1 MVIRRFKFLSAQ
13 YWPRVGAKAQE
24 NYQNLRL
31 CFKPAHGPRVA
42 LSQSECASKLSR
54 KLFVA
59 ARVYLECSDRK
70 GWWPM
75 KNSND
80 SLFGFAL
87 AVVAL
92 VALLTVSHSWERS
105 VSPLTVAYSKV
116 SELGLRVSMHR

>member
-1 MVIRRFKFLSAQ
+1 LSGGLLLVHNIGRVWLQKLRRITQIYAPASSSL
-13 YWPRVGAKAQE
+13 PVPG
-24 NYQNLRL
+24 LRSI
-31 CFKPAHGPRVA
+31 KVMRD
-42 LSQSECASKLSR
+42 KLSR
-54 KLFVA
+54 KLFVV
-59 ARVYLECSDRK
+59 ARVYEECWIEK

-105 VSPLTVAYSKV
+105 VSPLTVTNSKV
-116 SELGLRVSMHR
+116 SELGLRVSMQR

>member
-1 MVIRRFKFLSAQ
+1 MRD
-13 YWPRVGAKAQE
+13 
-24 NYQNLRL
+24 
-31 CFKPAHGPRVA
+31 
-42 LSQSECASKLSR
+42 KLSR

-59 ARVYLECSDRK
+59 ARVYEECSDRK

-105 VSPLTVAYSKV
+105 VSPLTVTSSKV
-116 SELGLRVSMHR
+116 SELGLRVSMQR

>member
-1 MVIRRFKFLSAQ
+1 
-13 YWPRVGAKAQE
+13 
-24 NYQNLRL
+24 
-31 CFKPAHGPRVA
+31 
-42 LSQSECASKLSR
+42 
-54 KLFVA
+54 
-59 ARVYLECSDRK
+59 
-70 GWWPM
+70 M